1 MVLSGLVA
9 LLAWTVTAPAAESLP
24 GPVGARVLR
33 VLDGDTIEVRANI
46 WLGQEV
52 ATRVRLAGVD
62 APELK
67 GACRHERILAMRA
80 RAYLAARLAT
90 ADGRPAQVS
99 LSDIRAGKY
108 GGRVLAR
115 VHTAGGEDLSHALLA
130 AGLVRPYAGNARRPW
145 CASAG

>member
-1 MVLSGLVA
+1 MLAAGLAVLA
-9 LLAWTVTAPAAESLP
+9 AWAAVAPAAESLP

-33 VLDGDTIEVRANI
+33 VLDGDTIEVRAHI

-62 APELK
+62 APELE
-67 GACRHERILAMRA
+67 GACRSERALAMRA

-90 ADGRPAQVS
+90 ADGGLADVS

-115 VHTAGGEDLSHALLA
+115 VRTAGGEDLSQALLA
-130 AGLVRPYAGNARRPW
+130 AGLARAYAGKARRPW
-145 CASAG
+145 CTGAG